1 MLTFTNSQFRK
12 KTLGYDKINVTA
24 TKTLNSL
31 FNNLQSTAKWYPGE
45 GEPVIDFLISVTT
58 FLQASRNLADLNR
71 ASISFDNI
79 LTILLKNNSVVNE
92 KVRTIF
98 VFFFLQNI
106 IIPVMTAWF
115 LTITLVV
122 SLSRRK
128 LSNCWK

>member
-98 VFFFLQNI
+98 VFFFFF
-106 IIPVMTAWF
+106 TKHYH
-115 LTITLVV
+115 
-122 SLSRRK
+122 SRYDRMVFDY
-128 LSNCWK
+128 NTGCVIVP